1 MSLQHPRD
9 GKPSFFGPALVGACT
24 GVIRSVPVAAYTAA
38 ALGST
43 YEARALVYTCFL
55 LWVVVGA
62 ITIFVKTYKAP
73 QQPLSVKMILI
84 WCISLWLWPLLFI
97 PAKKVKSARKD

>member
-24 GVIRSVPVAAYTAA
+24 GVILSVPIAALTAA

-43 YEARALVYTCFL
+43 YETRALVYTCFL

-62 ITIFVKTYKAP
+62 ITIFAKTYKAP
-73 QQPLSVKMILI
+73 QQPLSIKMTLI
-84 WCISLWLWPLLFI
+84 WCISLWLWPLLFLPI
-97 PAKKVKSARKD
+97 KKVKSARKD